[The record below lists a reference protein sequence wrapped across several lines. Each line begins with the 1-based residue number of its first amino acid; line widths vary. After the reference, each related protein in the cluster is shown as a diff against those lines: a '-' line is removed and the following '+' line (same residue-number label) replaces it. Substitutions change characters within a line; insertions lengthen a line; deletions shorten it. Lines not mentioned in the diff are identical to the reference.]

1 MWYKVKKIY
10 IWDKQVRPAVYV
22 QTFDFQNDWA
32 LSWTWYSIW
41 YWTPSLVSWQWWSI
55 GSSDNTSNQWWLV
68 IPQSVFDWKTLKS
81 IKFYWYKPSIS
92 QASKGVAVWLCSQDQ
107 STLVDYSRTRYA
119 STDWV
124 GCIIR
129 YPWWVK
135 TQAIDPT
142 GEITTEYIMED
153 NWDLV
158 VDVNWTTYNLWQY
171 ASIYQTLWSNKTLYI
186 VQWRWSATVS
196 YIRKIVI
203 TTK

>member
-1 MWYKVKKIY
+1 MTLVQHELKNAY
-10 IWDKQVRPAVYV
+10 IGEYYHI

-41 YWTPSLVSWQWWSI
+41 YWTPSLTSWQWWSI
-55 GSSDNTSNQWWLV
+55 GSNDNTAYQWWLV

-81 IKFYWYKPSIS
+81 IKFYWYKQTIS
-92 QASKGVAVWLCSQDQ
+92 QADKGVWVWLCSQDQ
-107 STLVDYSRTRYA
+107 SKLVDYSRTRYA

-124 GCIIR
+124 GCIVR
-129 YPWWVK
+129 YPWWSK

-158 VDVNWTTYNLWQY
+158 VNVNWTNYNIGQY
-171 ASIYQTLWSNKTLYI
+171 ASTFQTLWSNKKLYI
-186 VQWRWSATVS
+186 VQWRWYKPVS

-203 TTK
+203 TTVS